1 MKTPSKY
8 LNLEFLRLVKQDNYC
23 SVNNEYCAEELDEL
37 IIDKETR
44 LAEQQVKEA
53 AKNEA
58 AWLRGQGMG
67 LIELCAGWMRQ
78 LKAKRNGGE
87 LPTPQPKAVAPLA
100 LDLGRSDMAKFLI
113 AGYIYNMQPEPKLL
127 KSLGFRL

>member
-1 MKTPSKY
+1 MKTPSKH
-8 LNLEFLRLVKQDNYC
+8 LSLEFLRLVKQDNYC
-23 SVNNEYCAEELDEL
+23 SVNNEYCSEELDEL
-37 IIDKETR
+37 IVDKEVR
-44 LAEQQVKEA
+44 KAEQQVREA

-67 LIELCAGWMRQ
+67 LIELCAGWMRE
-78 LKAKRNGGE
+78 LKAKRNRGD
-87 LPTPQPKAVAPLA
+87 LPTPESKAQAGLA
-100 LDLGRSDMAKFLI
+100 LDFGRSEIAKFLV